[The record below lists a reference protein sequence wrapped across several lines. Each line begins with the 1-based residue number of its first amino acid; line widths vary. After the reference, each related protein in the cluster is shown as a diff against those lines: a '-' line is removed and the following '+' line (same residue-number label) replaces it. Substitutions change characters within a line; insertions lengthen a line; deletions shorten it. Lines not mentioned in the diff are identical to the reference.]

1 MNNLITLFSSFR
13 LADLFDILLVAF
25 ITYQLLLLIREVRAN
40 RIVLGFAVLFLIS
53 VVAAQFHL
61 LALDWLL
68 SSLGP
73 FLLIAFVVV
82 FQPDLRRLISQ
93 IGRGG
98 LWGGVFQ
105 GDAVLFNTIS
115 TSVQSLVKSRRGA
128 IVVIEREDN
137 LQSIIDSGT
146 KMDAE
151 VTAELLV
158 TIFVPHSPLHDG
170 AAVIR
175 NGKIA
180 AAGCILPLSQNPN
193 LSKSYGTRHRAAVG
207 ITEETDALAVVVSE
221 ETHTISF
228 TMAGKITPEI
238 DAETLEEMLT
248 LYGAKVDL
256 GKF

>member
-1 MNNLITLFSSFR
+1 
-13 LADLFDILLVAF
+13 
-25 ITYQLLLLIREVRAN
+25 
-40 RIVLGFAVLFLIS
+40 
-53 VVAAQFHL
+53 
-61 LALDWLL
+61 
-68 SSLGP
+68 
-73 FLLIAFVVV
+73 
-82 FQPDLRRLISQ
+82 
-93 IGRGG
+93 
-98 LWGGVFQ
+98 
-105 GDAVLFNTIS
+105 
-115 TSVQSLVKSRRGA
+115 VKSRRGA

-248 LYGAKVDL
+248 LYGAKVD
-256 GKF
+256 

>member
-1 MNNLITLFSSFR
+1 MNNLVTLFASFR
-13 LADLFDILLVAF
+13 LADLFDILIVTF

-40 RIVLGFAVLFLIS
+40 RIVLGFAILFLVS

-105 GDAVLFNTIS
+105 GDAVLFKTIS
-115 TSVQSLVKSRRGA
+115 GSVQSLVKNRRGA
-128 IVVIEREDN
+128 IIVIEREDN
-137 LQSIIDSGT
+137 LQGIIDSGT

-151 VTAELLV
+151 VTAELL
-158 TIFVPHSPLHDG
+158 TTLFVPHSPLHDG
-170 AAVIR
+170 AVVIR

-180 AAGCILPLSQNPN
+180 SAGCILPLSQNPN

-248 LYGAKVDL
+248 LYGAKVD
-256 GKF
+256 

>member
-105 GDAVLFNTIS
+105 GGAVLFNTIS

-248 LYGAKVDL
+248 LYGAKVD
-256 GKF
+256 

>member
-128 IVVIEREDN
+128 IEVIEREDN

-248 LYGAKVDL
+248 LYGAKVD
-256 GKF
+256 

>member
-40 RIVLGFAVLFLIS
+40 RIVLGFAILFLIS

-61 LALDWLL
+61 LALDLLL

-238 DAETLEEMLT
+238 DTETLEEMLT
-248 LYGAKVDL
+248 LYGAKVD
-256 GKF
+256 

>member
-1 MNNLITLFSSFR
+1 
-13 LADLFDILLVAF
+13 
-25 ITYQLLLLIREVRAN
+25 LLLIREVRAN

-98 LWGGVFQ
+98 LWVGVFQ

-248 LYGAKVDL
+248 LYGAKVD
-256 GKF
+256 